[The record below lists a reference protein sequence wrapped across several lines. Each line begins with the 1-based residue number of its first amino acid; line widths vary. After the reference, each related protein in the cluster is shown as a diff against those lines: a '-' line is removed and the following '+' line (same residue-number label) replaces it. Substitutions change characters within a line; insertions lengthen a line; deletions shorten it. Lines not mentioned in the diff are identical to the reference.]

1 MMATK
6 EERDLILE
14 MLSSGR
20 ITPDEARRLFDAV
33 EYCAVIAAEDE
44 CDLPGCDVVNA
55 VKDTLRESIQ
65 IANEAI
71 RHAVAWEY

>member
-44 CDLPGCDVVNA
+44 CDLPGYDVVNA

-65 IANEAI
+65 AANEAV
-71 RHAVAWEY
+71 RHAVAWEL